1 MGGYVDPGSAIARG
15 AGAAT
20 VPAPEK
26 VYVRC
31 FGVLTLEGLGCRL
44 EPRDLGL
51 KPKQIFEVL
60 LVARGH
66 VVSKHRI
73 ADLLWGEMLPRDF
86 VATVE
91 SHVSVLRRRLREALP
106 ASERAIVT
114 EPGGYRLDPE
124 CVRVDLDDF
133 DELLTIAATSSNG
146 VAEGHLMEAIGLIRG
161 DVFED
166 EPYSVWAESLRG
178 HYRPRAVGA
187 LLDAARHALARADFD
202 RALELAQRVLAMDT
216 EVEAAYQIEMIGYYR
231 LGRQEEA
238 LRAFGRCQKTLAY
251 DLAVEPLEMTMEL
264 AWAIRHH
271 DGAQMSEWSL
281 NAPIWLNGR
290 RP

>member
-1 MGGYVDPGSAIARG
+1 
-15 AGAAT
+15 
-20 VPAPEK
+20 
-26 VYVRC
+26 
-31 FGVLTLEGLGCRL
+31 
-44 EPRDLGL
+44 
-51 KPKQIFEVL
+51 
-60 LVARGH
+60 